1 MVFESVWRSLA
12 GRVVPATLS
21 CGLLLGPARPAA
33 AEAGPPPGGTSLRMV
48 RVDLQAGAFL
58 DPLPFDQAFLIV
70 GRVPVSTRL
79 VEARID
85 EYLGEPISPTEAEL
99 GRFEASLGAYL
110 AEAGVAGGLT
120 TQQVRRVRGL
130 LVEQVRD
137 DGPPGTLGKL
147 WHYGVPWNW
156 ENWGDLFR
164 EHAREVVAP
173 GTLLDRPGPDV
184 VDGTLGE
191 PSSTPTALAGTI
203 AQQAR
208 SARIA
213 TFSPSRALRPPVR
226 WRRLG
231 QGAGEAE
238 AGTDADGS
246 FNQLVRVRAMT
257 GSPDADLFAAAAQS
271 QGQAGEGRGWRSFR
285 LLVDPL
291 TAQRHY
297 HFRFHLQRDPTEA
310 EVEAFLGRARRRGDG
325 VLAEAGRGALSPSEG
340 ERLQRVLIESLE
352 AATGGAGSANG
363 GILARSTPYTAV
375 HEQIVGLAELW
386 RSAAAGGSF
395 EVLEAELRDMT
406 REQRLV
412 EETGADAATADD
424 DYVSVDVG
432 LLYAPTIGET
442 AATIGANF
450 YLRPVDK
457 GVSVGRMGGLRRF
470 AFTVGLTLNSI
481 EDRRRIRSD
490 LYFKQALIL
499 GAGYRISQ
507 YWRLGAGGLV
517 FRERD
522 PDSYPLTRRKRT
534 ALTPYVALTADV
546 DAGRQ
551 LKGIGGL
558 LDFLKGGQ

>member
-1 MVFESVWRSLA
+1 MVFESIWRALVA
-12 GRVVPATLS
+12 RLVPATLF
-21 CGLLLGPARPAA
+21 CGILLGL
-33 AEAGPPPGGTSLRMV
+33 AGPVVAQASSPQGGTSLRTV

-70 GRVPVSTRL
+70 GKAPATTRL
-79 VEARID
+79 VEARIT
-85 EYLGEPISPTEAEL
+85 EYLGEPISPTEGEL
-99 GRFEASLGAYL
+99 RRFEVSVSEYL
-110 AEAGVAGGLT
+110 AGTGTTGGLT
-120 TQQVRRVRGL
+120 TQQVRHVREL
-130 LVEQVRD
+130 LVEHVRG
-137 DGPPGTLGKL
+137 DGPRGTFDKL

-156 ENWGDLFR
+156 ANWADLFR
-164 EHAREVVAP
+164 EQSLEVVAP
-173 GTLLDRPGPDV
+173 ETILDGSGSEAAYGVPPSTQTTLA
-184 VDGTLGE
+184 E
-191 PSSTPTALAGTI
+191 TI

-213 TFSPSRALRPPVR
+213 TYSPAREVRPRAR

-231 QGAGEAE
+231 EGGVEAE
-238 AGTDADGS
+238 VGAAADGN
-246 FNQLVRVRAMT
+246 FNQLARIHAMT
-257 GSPDADLFAAAAQS
+257 GSPDADLFASAAQS
-271 QGQAGEGRGWRSFR
+271 QGPSGEGRGWRSFEI
-285 LLVDPL
+285 LVDPL

-325 VLAEAGRGALSPSEG
+325 VLAETGRGTLSLSEG
-340 ERLQRVLIESLE
+340 ERLRHILIESLG
-352 AATGGAGSANG
+352 AASGGAVSASG
-363 GILARSTPYTAV
+363 GVLSRSTPYATV
-375 HEQIVGLAELW
+375 HEQTVRLVELW
-386 RSAAAGGSF
+386 RIAADSGSP
-395 EVLEAELRDMT
+395 EVLEAELRDLA

-412 EETGADAATADD
+412 EETGADAATADNG
-424 DYVSVDVG
+424 YVSVDLG
-432 LLYAPTIGET
+432 LLYAPTIGRT
-442 AATIGANF
+442 VATVGANF

-457 GVSVGRMGGLRRF
+457 AVAVSQTGGLGRF
-470 AFTVGLTLNSI
+470 AFTVGVTLNSI

-490 LYFKQALIL
+490 FYFNQALIL

-507 YWRLGAGGLV
+507 YWRIGAGGLV

-534 ALTPYVALTADV
+534 ALTPYVALTADM